1 MKRFLIIV
9 TVLFSVA
16 NYAQTDS
23 IDRARVKEEIKREI
37 KAELKAE
44 VKKEIASENLSLF
57 NWAKFDLRGYGALN
71 YYNYEYDTDVNLKD
85 KIDLERV
92 NFYLGYQYNDWIR
105 FQSEIE
111 FEHGGTGS
119 ALDLDTQ
126 EEFGEYESEIEAGGE
141 VKIEQAFIEFGVAK
155 NFNIRAGRMKI
166 YVGLSQTLDDVDDY
180 FTTHRPE
187 MENEI
192 LPLGWYENGI
202 ECNGTFLRKFK
213 YRIAVTNGL
222 DASGFSSRGWIKDGY
237 QQRFE
242 MSNIES
248 FAYSATLD
256 YKFGKNPYTFVGISA
271 YVNDAAANRP
281 KNDMKETAYV
291 KIIEGHVSYNER
303 HLKFDST
310 LLYGDLENSN
320 IVTKKNSSLSNN
332 LGVKRTPVGKTVI
345 GFSCEAGY
353 EVLHFIN
360 PQTKQKVYPFMRY
373 DYYDTMHSV
382 EGTVIDNPRW
392 ERSAI
397 TGGFNWFIIKQVIF
411 KAHYSDRR
419 LGSENYSIATQ
430 IYTGKKQHERT
441 FSTGLAF
448 VF

>member
-1 MKRFLIIV
+1 MKRFLIA
-9 TVLFSVA
+9 LFA
-16 NYAQTDS
+16 LFTIQGYAQTDS
-23 IDRARVKEEIKREI
+23 ITRTQLKEEIKKEL

-44 VKKEIASENLSLF
+44 VKKEMAAENLSLF
-57 NWAKFDLRGYGALN
+57 NWAKFDLRGYGAIN
-71 YYNYEYDTDVNLKD
+71 YYHYDYDTDINLKD
-85 KIDLERV
+85 KFDAERV
-92 NFYLGYQYNDWIR
+92 NFYLGYQYNSWIR

-119 ALDLDTQ
+119 TLDLDTQ

-141 VKIEQAFIEFGVAK
+141 VKIEQAFIEFAIRPY
-155 NFNIRAGRMKI
+155 FNIRGGRMKI

-202 ECNGTFLRKFK
+202 EFNGVFLKKFK
-213 YRIAVTNGL
+213 YRLAVTNGL
-222 DASGFSSRGWIKDGY
+222 DATGFSSRGWIKDGY

-242 MSNIES
+242 MKNTES
-248 FAYSATLD
+248 FAYSVSLD
-256 YKFGKNPYTFVGISA
+256 YKFGKNPYTFVGVSA

-281 KNDMKETAYV
+281 KNDMKESAYV
-291 KIIEGHVSYNER
+291 KIVEGHVSYNEN

-310 LLYGDLENSN
+310 ILYGDLENSD
-320 IVTKKNSSLSNN
+320 IVSKKNASLSNN
-332 LGVKRTPVGKTVI
+332 LGVKRTPVGKTVL
-345 GFSCEAGY
+345 GFSAEAGY
-353 EVLHFIN
+353 EVLHFIDRK
-360 PQTKQKVYPFMRY
+360 TKQKVYPFVRY

-382 EGTVIDNPRW
+382 EGNVVDNPRW

-397 TGGFNWFIIKQVIF
+397 TGGFNWRIISQVIF
-411 KAHYSDRR
+411 KAHYSDRK
-419 LGSENYSIATQ
+419 LGSDHYDPETLV
-430 IYTGKKQHERT
+430 YTGKKQHERT

>member
-1 MKRFLIIV
+1 NI
-9 TVLFSVA
+9 
-16 NYAQTDS
+16 
-23 IDRARVKEEIKREI
+23 
-37 KAELKAE
+37 
-44 VKKEIASENLSLF
+44 SLF
-57 NWAKFDLRGYGALN
+57 NWSKFDLRGYGALN
-71 YYNYEYDTDVNLKD
+71 YYNYKYDTDINLKD
-85 KIDLERV
+85 KFDLERV

-119 ALDLDTQ
+119 TLELDTQ
-126 EEFGEYESEIEAGGE
+126 EEFGEYETEVEAGGE
-141 VKIEQAFIEFGVAK
+141 VKIEQAYVEFAVAK
-155 NFNIRAGRMKI
+155 NFNIRAGRFKI

-202 ECNGTFLRKFK
+202 EFNGTFLKKFK
-213 YRIAVTNGL
+213 YRVAVTNGL

-242 MSNIES
+242 MKNTES
-248 FAYSATLD
+248 FAYSASLD
-256 YKFGKNPYTFVGISA
+256 YKFGKSPYTFVGLSA

-291 KIIEGHVSYNER
+291 KIIEGHVSYNEKNLR
-303 HLKFDST
+303 FNST
-310 LLYGDLENSN
+310 FLYGDLENSN
-320 IVTKKNSSLSNN
+320 IVTKKNASLSNN
-332 LGVKRTPVGKTVI
+332 LGVKRTPVGHSAV
-345 GFSCEAGY
+345 GFSAEAGY

-360 PQTKQKVYPFMRY
+360 NKTKEKVYPFMRY
-373 DYYDTMHSV
+373 DYYDTMHTV
-382 EGTVIDNPRW
+382 EGTVVDNPRW

-397 TGGFNWFIIKQVIF
+397 TGGFNWYIIRQVIF
-411 KAHYSDRR
+411 KAQYSNRR
-419 LGSENYSIATQ
+419 LGSQHFDATTLLYS
-430 IYTGKKQHERT
+430 GKKQQENT

-448 VF
+448 IF